1 MLAIR
6 TAAIAALMLAASTLL
21 ALAEP
26 VPPVDEGAANPSFA
40 AFRSELI
47 AIVEARDLAR
57 LEPILHPDIRISFGT
72 GGGRADAVAEF
83 QANPERWDKLG
94 ELLALGGKFEEP
106 SRFVAPYTFHVEVDD
121 PYSTAVVTAQNLNVR
136 AQPSTTAPVLTQLSY
151 ETVTLGENALGT
163 EGWFK
168 IELPD
173 GRAGYVSA
181 DFARLIL
188 DYRASF
194 VLTDGA
200 WLMDFF
206 LAGD

>member
-1 MLAIR
+1 MPAIR
-6 TAAIAALMLAASTLL
+6 TAALAALTLATSTLC
-21 ALAEP
+21 AFAEP

-47 AIVEARDLAR
+47 AIVEARDLSR

-72 GGGRADAVAEF
+72 GGGRADAMAEF
-83 QANPERWDKLG
+83 QANPERWEELG

-106 SRFVAPYTFHVEVDD
+106 TRFVAPYTFHVEVDD
-121 PYSTAVVTAQNLNVR
+121 PYTTAVVIGTNVNVR
-136 AQPSTTAPVLTQLSY
+136 AQPSTGSPVLAQLSH
-151 ETVTLGENALGT
+151 ETVTLGENAFAT

-168 IELPD
+168 IELQG
-173 GRAGYVSA
+173 GRPGYVSA

-188 DYRASF
+188 DYRAGF